1 MRPQLALL
9 ATCAVL
15 AACGTRLSDASFPS
29 QGTTVVTS
37 QQPGISGGTT
47 TAAPL
52 TTSTAGPTGGPQPPG
67 VTTGLVSPSPGSG
80 VINGRPNTASDVGV
94 TPTTITLGQIVSRA
108 NPFDPKAF
116 VGPLYGAAAFVNDL
130 NARGGI
136 NGRTVRLVTCD
147 DHGDGTRNTSC
158 VHRLIDNSR
167 VFALVSQS
175 IFTYAG
181 ASYVQSKAVPD
192 VGSQPIDTAYDRWSH
207 LWDIYGE
214 AYPRNG
220 TVGYNGKL
228 IGGTEVYQYF
238 KKRFGG
244 PLKAGVVYYNVAS
257 SSRFGKSIATGLRA
271 EGYAVVEKQINFALP
286 DFDSA
291 VLDMKNQGVKYVYD
305 ALDTGGNVSL
315 CRAMDADGLSP
326 QVTAKVTTTQ
336 GWVDSIRSDFNDS
349 PGCRNKL
356 WATGND
362 LNYDDLSRPQVKR
375 FRDAMA
381 RLHLDS
387 TEQLSEWAL
396 EGWAGAQWLTD
407 AMRSCGA
414 DLTRRCV
421 EGFMSRETPYDAG
434 GLLTP
439 RSFKKSPPR
448 KTLYTCINV
457 ARWQDSADAGRG
469 GWLSQVADMNKNCFD
484 AKQISYEP

>member
-1 MRPQLALL
+1 MRVPVALL
-9 ATCAVL
+9 AAASLL
-15 AACGTRLSDASFPS
+15 AACGTRLPDSAFPAVR
-29 QGTTVVTS
+29 GTTVVTTE
-37 QQPGISGGTT
+37 QPGTAGATA
-47 TAAPL
+47 TAAPSASS
-52 TTSTAGPTGGPQPPG
+52 STGPGGSDNGPGGP
-67 VTTGLVSPSPGSG
+67 VATGPSAGPGSG
-80 VINGRPNTASDVGV
+80 LTNGRPNTASDVGV

-116 VGPLYGAAAFVNDL
+116 VGPFYGAAAFVADL

-136 NGRTVRLVTCD
+136 NGRTVKLVTCD
-147 DHGDGTRNTSC
+147 DHGDGNRNTSC
-158 VHRLIDNSR
+158 VHSLIDSSR

-181 ASYVQSKAVPD
+181 ASYVQQKAVPD
-192 VGSQPIDTAYDRWSH
+192 VGSQPVDTAYDRWSH

-214 AYPRNG
+214 SYPRNG
-220 TVGYNGKL
+220 TIGYNGKL
-228 IGGTEVYQYF
+228 IGGTEVYQFF

-244 PLKAGVVYYNVAS
+244 ALKAGVVYYNVAS
-257 SSRFGKSIATGLRA
+257 STRFGQSIANGLRA
-271 EGYAVVEKQINFALP
+271 EGYSVVEKQINFALP

-291 VLDMKNQGVKYVYD
+291 VLDMKSQGVRYVYD

-326 QVTAKVTTTQ
+326 QITAKVTTTQ
-336 GWVDSIRSDFNDS
+336 GWVGSIQSDYGDS

-362 LNYDDLSRPQVKR
+362 LNYEDRDLPQVKR

-381 RLHLDS
+381 RLHLDAAD
-387 TEQLSEWAL
+387 QLSEWAL

-407 AMRSCGA
+407 AMSSCGA
-414 DLTRRCV
+414 TLTRRCV
-421 EGFMSRETPYDAG
+421 ESYMGSGKPYTAG

-439 RSFKKSPPR
+439 RSFAKYPAR
-448 KTLYTCINV
+448 KTMLTCINA
-457 ARWQDSADAGRG
+457 ARWQDGH
-469 GWLSQVADMNKNCFD
+469 GWVTQVPDMNKNCFD
-484 AKQISYEP
+484 AKQISYSP

>member
-1 MRPQLALL
+1 VRPLLALGTASAL
-9 ATCAVL
+9 L
-15 AACGTRLSDASFPS
+15 AACGTRLPDRSFPS
-29 QGTTVVTS
+29 PGTVTVTQLPGGSAGTATAAPTATGTVGPGGTSQQQGTT
-37 QQPGISGGTT
+37 GGL
-47 TAAPL
+47 A
-52 TTSTAGPTGGPQPPG
+52 SPP
-67 VTTGLVSPSPGSG
+67 PGSG
-80 VINGRPNTASDVGV
+80 VTNGKPNTASDVGV
-94 TPTTITLGQIVSRA
+94 TPTTITLGQIVSRS

-116 VGPLYGAAAFVNDL
+116 VGPLYGAAAFVADL
-130 NARGGI
+130 NSRGGI

-147 DHGDGTRNTSC
+147 DHGDASRNTSC
-158 VHRLIDNSR
+158 AHSLIDSSR

-175 IFTYAG
+175 IFSYGG

-214 AYPRNG
+214 TYPRNG

-244 PLKAGVVYYNVAS
+244 ALKAGVVYYNVADS
-257 SSRFGKSIATGLRA
+257 ERFGKSIATGLRA

-286 DFDSA
+286 DYDSA
-291 VLDMKNQGVKYVYD
+291 VLDMKSQGVKYVYD
-305 ALDTGGNVSL
+305 SLDTGGNVSL
-315 CRAMDADGLSP
+315 CRAMDADGLSS

-336 GWVDSIRSDFNDS
+336 GWVDSITGDYADS

-362 LNYDDLSRPQVKR
+362 LNYDDTGRPQVKR

-381 RLHLDS
+381 RLHLDG
-387 TEQLSEWAL
+387 TDQLSEWAL

-407 AMRSCGA
+407 AMRSCGST
-414 DLTRRCV
+414 LTRRCV
-421 EGFMSRETPYDAG
+421 EAYMGSGKPYTAG
-434 GLLTP
+434 GLLTA
-439 RSFKKSPPR
+439 RSFKKIPVR
-448 KTLYTCINV
+448 KTVYTCINV
-457 ARWQDSADAGRG
+457 ARWQDSADGGHG
-469 GWLSQVADMNKNCFD
+469 GWVSQVADMNKNCFD

>member
-1 MRPQLALL
+1 VRSQPALL
-9 ATCAVL
+9 AACAL
-15 AACGTRLSDASFPS
+15 LTACGTRLPDTSFPS
-29 QGTTVVTS
+29 PGITVVTS
-37 QQPGISGGTT
+37 QQPGGVGSTT
-47 TAAPL
+47 TAAP
-52 TTSTAGPTGGPQPPG
+52 TTSATALPGGGPQASGPG
-67 VTTGLVSPSPGSG
+67 GVVSASPGSG
-80 VINGRPNTASDVGV
+80 VSNGRPNTASDVGV
-94 TPTTITLGQIVSRA
+94 TPTTITLGQIVSSS

-130 NARGGI
+130 NARGGV

-147 DHGDGTRNTSC
+147 DHGDGTRNTACAHS
-158 VHRLIDNSR
+158 LIDSSR

-175 IFTYAG
+175 IFTYSG
-181 ASYVQSKAVPD
+181 ASYVQSKGVPD

-214 AYPRNG
+214 SYPRNG

-238 KKRFGG
+238 KKKFAGG
-244 PLKAGVVYYNVAS
+244 LKAGVVYYNVADS
-257 SSRFGKSIATGLRA
+257 ERFGKSIANGLRA
-271 EGYAVVEKQINFALP
+271 EGYAVIEKQINFALP
-286 DFDSA
+286 DYDSA
-291 VLDMKNQGVKYVYD
+291 VLDMKSQGVKYVYD

-315 CRAMDADGLSP
+315 CRAMDADGLSS

-336 GWVDSIRSDFNDS
+336 GWVDSIKGDYADS

-362 LNYDDLSRPQVKR
+362 LNYEDTDRPQVKR

-381 RLHLDS
+381 RLHLDG
-387 TEQLSEWAL
+387 TDQLSEWAL
-396 EGWAGAQWLTD
+396 EGWAGALWLTD
-407 AMRSCGA
+407 AMGSCGA

-421 EGFMSRETPYDAG
+421 EAFMGTGKPYDAG
-434 GLLTP
+434 GLLTA
-439 RSFKKSPPR
+439 RSFKKGPPE
-448 KTLYTCINV
+448 KTSWTCINA
-457 ARWQDSADAGRG
+457 ARWQDTADGGRG
-469 GWLSQVADMNKNCFD
+469 GWVSQVADMNKNCFD

>member
-1 MRPQLALL
+1 VRTAL
-9 ATCAVL
+9 ATLAAASLL
-15 AACGTRLSDASFPS
+15 AACGTRLPDSSFPL
-29 QGTTVVTS
+29 QGTTVVTT
-37 QQPGISGGTT
+37 QQPGAPGGTATAAPTASASAQAAGGGTGSGGTT
-47 TAAPL
+47 
-52 TTSTAGPTGGPQPPG
+52 
-67 VTTGLVSPSPGSG
+67 GLLPSASPGSG
-80 VINGRPNTASDVGV
+80 VTNGQPNTASDVGV
-94 TPTTITLGQIVSRA
+94 TPTSITLGQIVSRA

-116 VGPLYGAAAFVNDL
+116 VGPLYGAAAFVADL
-130 NARGGI
+130 NARGGV
-136 NGRTVRLVTCD
+136 NGRTVKLVTCD
-147 DHGDGTRNTSC
+147 DHGDGARNTSC
-158 VHRLIDNSR
+158 VHSLIDSSH

-175 IFTYAG
+175 IFTYSG

-192 VGSQPIDTAYDRWSH
+192 VGSQPVDTAYDRWSH

-244 PLKAGVVYYNVAS
+244 ALKAGVVYYNVAS
-257 SSRFGKSIATGLRA
+257 STRFGQSIANGLRA
-271 EGYAVVEKQINFALP
+271 EGYSVVEKQINFALP

-291 VLDMKNQGVKYVYD
+291 VLDMRSQGVKYVYD

-336 GWVDSIRSDFNDS
+336 GWVGSVKTDYADS
-349 PGCRNKL
+349 PGCRNKI

-362 LNYDDLSRPQVKR
+362 LNYEDEQLPQVKQ
-375 FRDAMA
+375 FRDAMS
-381 RLHLDS
+381 RLHLDGS
-387 TEQLSEWAL
+387 DQLSEWAL
-396 EGWAGAQWLTD
+396 EGWAGARWLTD

-421 EGFMSRETPYDAG
+421 EAFMGNGKPYTAG

-439 RSFKKSPPR
+439 RSFAKYPPKKTS
-448 KTLYTCINV
+448 LTCINV
-457 ARWQDSADAGRG
+457 ARWADGK
-469 GWLSQVADMNKNCFD
+469 GWVTQVPDMNRNCFD
-484 AKQISYEP
+484 AKQISYAP

>member
-1 MRPQLALL
+1 VRPLLALVGASVLL
-9 ATCAVL
+9 AG
-15 AACGTRLSDASFPS
+15 CGTRLPDASFPTP
-29 QGTTVVTS
+29 GTQVISS
-37 QQPGISGGTT
+37 QQPGAAVGTA
-47 TAAPL
+47 TAAP
-52 TTSTAGPTGGPQPPG
+52 TGSATAGPGGGSQQQATTGG
-67 VTTGLVSPSPGSG
+67 LASAKPGSG
-80 VINGRPNTASDVGV
+80 LTGGRPNTASDVGV
-94 TPTTITLGQIVSRA
+94 TPTTITLGQIVSRS

-130 NARGGI
+130 NARGGV

-147 DHGDGTRNTSC
+147 DHGDSTRNSSC
-158 VHRLIDNSR
+158 VHSLIDSSH

-175 IFTYAG
+175 IFSYGG
-181 ASYVQSKAVPD
+181 ASYVQSKGVPD

-238 KKRFGG
+238 KKKYGG
-244 PLKAGVVYYNVAS
+244 PLKAGVVYYNVADS
-257 SSRFGKSIATGLRA
+257 ERFGQSIATGLRA

-291 VLDMKNQGVKYVYD
+291 VLDMKSQGVTYVYD

-315 CRAMDADGLSP
+315 CRAMDADGLSS

-336 GWVDSIRSDFNDS
+336 GWVDSIRSDYADS

-362 LNYDDLSRPQVKR
+362 LNYDDVTQPQVRR

-381 RLHLDS
+381 RLHLDG
-387 TEQLSEWAL
+387 TDQLSEWAL

-407 AMRSCGA
+407 AISSCGA

-421 EGFMSRETPYDAG
+421 ESFMGSGKPYTAG
-434 GLLTP
+434 GLLTA
-439 RSFKKSPPR
+439 RSFRKYPPP
-448 KTLYTCINV
+448 KTLYTCINA
-457 ARWQDSADAGRG
+457 ARWRDDADGGRG
-469 GWLSQVADMNKNCFD
+469 GWVTQVADMNKNCFD

>member
-9 ATCAVL
+9 AACAVL
-15 AACGTRLSDASFPS
+15 SACGTRLPDAAFPS
-29 QGTTVVTS
+29 QGTTVVAS
-37 QQPGISGGTT
+37 QLPGSFGS
-47 TAAPL
+47 TA
-52 TTSTAGPTGGPQPPG
+52 TAGPTSSATAGPSAPPQA
-67 VTTGLVSPSPGSG
+67 TTGLLASAPPGSG
-80 VINGRPNTASDVGV
+80 VSNGKPNTASDVGV
-94 TPTTITLGQIVSRA
+94 TPTTITLGQIVSRS

-130 NARGGI
+130 NARGGV
-136 NGRTVRLVTCD
+136 NGRTIRLVTCD
-147 DHGDGTRNTSC
+147 DHGDGTRNSSC
-158 VHRLIDNSR
+158 AHGLIDSSR

-175 IFTYAG
+175 IFTYSA
-181 ASYVQSKAVPD
+181 ASYVQSKGVPD

-238 KKRFGG
+238 KKKFGG
-244 PLKAGVVYYNVAS
+244 PLRAGVVYYNVAS
-257 SSRFGKSIATGLRA
+257 SARFGKSIANGLRA

-336 GWVDSIRSDFNDS
+336 GWVGSIKADFRDS

-356 WATGND
+356 WATGNTE
-362 LNYDDLSRPQVKR
+362 NYDDPTRPQVKR
-375 FRDAMA
+375 FREAMS
-381 RLHLDS
+381 RLHLDGS
-387 TEQLSEWAL
+387 DQLSEWAL

-421 EGFMSRETPYDAG
+421 EAFMARDVPYDGG

-439 RSFKKSPPR
+439 RSFKKEPPR
-448 KTLYTCINV
+448 KTLYTCINA
-457 ARWQDSADAGRG
+457 ARWQDSADGGRG
-469 GWLSQVADMNKNCFD
+469 GWLSQVADMNRNCFD

>member
-1 MRPQLALL
+1 VRPTLALL
-9 ATCAVL
+9 AACAL
-15 AACGTRLSDASFPS
+15 LCACGTRLPDASFPS
-29 QGTTVVTS
+29 PGTTVVTT
-37 QQPGISGGTT
+37 QQPGGGVGTA
-47 TAAPL
+47 TAAPS
-52 TTSTAGPTGGPQPPG
+52 TSASAGPGGTDVLPGGSTGVLASASPG
-67 VTTGLVSPSPGSG
+67 TGLT
-80 VINGRPNTASDVGV
+80 NGQPNTASDTGV
-94 TPTTITLGQIVSRA
+94 TATTITLGQIVSRS

-158 VHRLIDNSR
+158 AHSLIDSSH

-175 IFTYAG
+175 IFTYGG
-181 ASYVQSKAVPD
+181 ASYVQAKGVPD

-220 TVGYNGKL
+220 TVGYHGKL

-244 PLKAGVVYYNVAS
+244 ALKAGVVYYNVADS
-257 SSRFGKSIATGLRA
+257 ERFGKSIATGLRA
-271 EGYAVVEKQINFALP
+271 EGYQVVEKSINFALP

-291 VLDMKNQGVKYVYD
+291 VLDMKSQGVKYVYD
-305 ALDTGGNVSL
+305 SLDTGGNVSL
-315 CRAMDADGLSP
+315 CRAMDADGLSA

-336 GWVDSIRSDFNDS
+336 GWVDSIREDYADAPS
-349 PGCRNKL
+349 CRSKL

-362 LNYDDLSRPQVKR
+362 LNYDDTSFPQVKR
-375 FRDAMA
+375 FRDAMS
-381 RLHLDS
+381 RLHLDGRD
-387 TEQLSEWAL
+387 QLSEWAL

-421 EGFMSRETPYDAG
+421 EAYMGSGKPYTAG
-434 GLLTP
+434 GLLTA
-439 RSFKKSPPR
+439 RSFKKSPPQ
-448 KTLYTCINV
+448 KTLWTCINV
-457 ARWQDSADAGRG
+457 ARWADGK
-469 GWLSQVADMNKNCFD
+469 GWVSQVPDMNKNCFD

>member
-1 MRPQLALL
+1 MRPQPVLIAACALL
-9 ATCAVL
+9 AACA
-15 AACGTRLSDASFPS
+15 TRLPDSAFPS
-29 QGTTVVTS
+29 PGATVVTS
-37 QQPGISGGTT
+37 LPPGAVGSTT
-47 TAAPL
+47 TAAP
-52 TTSTAGPTGGPQPPG
+52 TASGTASAQARPALQGPGAAASAP
-67 VTTGLVSPSPGSG
+67 PGSG
-80 VINGRPNTASDVGV
+80 LTNGRRNTASDVGV
-94 TPTTITLGQIVSRA
+94 TATSITLGQIVSRS

-158 VHRLIDNSR
+158 AHGLIDRSR

-175 IFTYAG
+175 IFSYAG
-181 ASYVQSKAVPD
+181 ASYVQSKGVPD

-214 AYPRNG
+214 AYPRDG
-220 TVGYNGKL
+220 TVGYHGRL

-244 PLKAGVVYYNVAS
+244 PLRAGVVYYNVADS
-257 SSRFGKSIATGLRA
+257 QRFGKSIATGLRA

-286 DFDSA
+286 DYDSA
-291 VLDMKNQGVKYVYD
+291 VLDMKSQGVKYVYD
-305 ALDTGGNVSL
+305 SLDTGGNVSL
-315 CRAMDADGLSP
+315 CRAMDADGLSA
-326 QVTAKVTTTQ
+326 QLTAKVTTTQ
-336 GWVDSIRSDFNDS
+336 GWVDSIRSDYADS

-362 LNYDDLSRPQVKR
+362 LNYDDTGRPQVKR

-381 RLHLDS
+381 RLHLDGHD
-387 TEQLSEWAL
+387 QLSEWAL

-421 EGFMSRETPYDAG
+421 EAYMGSGKPYDAG

-439 RSFKKSPPR
+439 RSFKKGPPQ
-448 KTLYTCINV
+448 KTSWTCINA
-457 ARWQDSADAGRG
+457 ARWADDQ
-469 GWLSQVADMNKNCFD
+469 GWVSQVADMNKNCFD
-484 AKQISYEP
+484 AKQISYTP

>member
-1 MRPQLALL
+1 MRLPIALFAAFAL
-9 ATCAVL
+9 L
-15 AACGTRLSDASFPS
+15 AACGTRLPDTAFPPPGS
-29 QGTTVVTS
+29 TVVTT
-37 QQPGISGGTT
+37 QLPGGLSGTA
-47 TAAPL
+47 TAAP
-52 TTSTAGPTGGPQPPG
+52 TTTVTAGPGAGPLQSG
-67 VTTGLVSPSPGSG
+67 RPGSG
-80 VINGRPNTASDVGV
+80 ASAPPGSGLTNGRPNTASDVGV
-94 TPTTITLGQIVSRA
+94 TPTTITLGQIVSRS

-116 VGPLYGAAAFVNDL
+116 VGPMYGAAAFVSDL

-147 DHGDGTRNTSC
+147 DHGDGSRNTACAHS
-158 VHRLIDNSR
+158 LIDNSH

-175 IFTYAG
+175 IFTYGG
-181 ASYVQSKAVPD
+181 ASYVQSKGVPD

-214 AYPRNG
+214 AYPRDG
-220 TVGYNGKL
+220 TVGYHGSL

-238 KKRFGG
+238 KQKYGG

-257 SSRFGKSIATGLRA
+257 STRFGQSIASGLRA
-271 EGYAVVEKQINFALP
+271 EGYSVVEKQINFALP

-291 VLDMKNQGVKYVYD
+291 VLDMRSQGVKYVYD

-315 CRAMDADGLSP
+315 CRAMDADGLTP

-336 GWVDSIRSDFNDS
+336 GWVGSIKSDYADS

-362 LNYDDLSRPQVKR
+362 LNYEDVGKPQVKR

-381 RLHLDS
+381 RLHLDGAD
-387 TEQLSEWAL
+387 QLSEWAL
-396 EGWAGAQWLTD
+396 EGWAGATWLTD
-407 AMRSCGA
+407 AMGSCGA

-421 EGFMSRETPYDAG
+421 EGYMGSGKPYDAG

-439 RSFKKSPPR
+439 RSFR
-448 KTLYTCINV
+448 KYSAPKTIRTCINA
-457 ARWQDSADAGRG
+457 ARWQDGAG
-469 GWLSQVADMNKNCFD
+469 WVTQVADMTTNCFD
-484 AKQISYEP
+484 AKQISYQP